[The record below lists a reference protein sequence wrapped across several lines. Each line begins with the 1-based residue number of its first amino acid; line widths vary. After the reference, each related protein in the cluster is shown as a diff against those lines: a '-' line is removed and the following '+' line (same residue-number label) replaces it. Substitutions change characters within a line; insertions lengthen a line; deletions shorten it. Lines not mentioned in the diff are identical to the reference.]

1 MMPARITTPDLS
13 EERGLHSRGHA
24 WVAGMDEVG
33 RGAWAGPVTVGVAMM
48 FPDATEVSLPAWL
61 RDSKQLSEARRES
74 IFVSVGQWCA
84 DWSIGHA
91 TPEECDQWGMR
102 TALRLASD
110 RALSGLTRMPDA
122 ILVDG
127 PLDLLSGPG
136 PAHAAPVVFE
146 GSVTPIIGGDARC
159 ASVAAASVLAKVTR
173 DRLMRAESVHFPA
186 YSFERNKGYPSQVHQ
201 RALRGYGLSSIHR
214 RSWSYVASLPWQGN
228 GARIGESS

>member
-127 PLDLLSGPG
+127 PLDLLGGPG
-136 PAHAAPVVFE
+136 P
-146 GSVTPIIGGDARC
+146 T
-159 ASVAAASVLAKVTR
+159 
-173 DRLMRAESVHFPA
+173 
-186 YSFERNKGYPSQVHQ
+186 
-201 RALRGYGLSSIHR
+201 
-214 RSWSYVASLPWQGN
+214 
-228 GARIGESS
+228 